1 MIGAIVMAAYQLK
14 DQAEFDLDR
23 FVDMFD
29 QALTSDD
36 PRVMDALRSLMM
48 MVILTKPENKLPG
61 HQVGPLRRLVDEQR
75 DLVRRVGA
83 IDERLRRM
91 HRDQMEIEYGSTT
104 VDKYMSD
111 VVNSATVTGK

>member
-1 MIGAIVMAAYQLK
+1 MAAYQLK